1 MEKAVEIIKKKHD
14 KPFFLSLQ
22 FNAPHRPLQV
32 RGDNP
37 YADTLNWRIGGT
49 KEKFA
54 AMVIAMDEAVGKIM
68 QALDEEKLAAN
79 TLVIFT
85 SYNGGEKFSDMGIYS
100 GKKAELLEGGIRV
113 PAFVTWP
120 GVIAAGSI
128 TEQVAITM
136 DWTATILAV
145 AQAKPAAAFPL
156 DGINLL
162 PVCTGKKKM
171 VDRIFYWRLFQDK
184 KQKAMRLGNW
194 KYFTN
199 EKVNFFLI

>member
-79 TLVIFT
+79 T
-85 SYNGGEKFSDMGIYS
+85 
-100 GKKAELLEGGIRV
+100 
-113 PAFVTWP
+113 
-120 GVIAAGSI
+120 
-128 TEQVAITM
+128 
-136 DWTATILAV
+136 
-145 AQAKPAAAFPL
+145 
-156 DGINLL
+156 
-162 PVCTGKKKM
+162 
-171 VDRIFYWRLFQDK
+171 
-184 KQKAMRLGNW
+184 
-194 KYFTN
+194 
-199 EKVNFFLI
+199 